1 MSEVASSE
9 IAGDALFERG
19 GATIT
24 GPAARK
30 SKFNGVPVREPN
42 GGAGT
47 LAGLR
52 ILAAVG
58 GGSAGIEGDI
68 EAGHLLGF

>member
-1 MSEVASSE
+1 VSEVAGSDM
-9 IAGDALFERG
+9 AGDALFERG
-19 GATIT
+19 GATIA

-47 LAGLR
+47 VAGLR
-52 ILAAVG
+52 VLADVG

-68 EAGHLLGF
+68 ETGHLLGF